1 MRRVTV
7 VWVCMLLA
15 LLGTRAP
22 GLAAEAG
29 SPIRQF
35 LNLDLLLA
43 QAEAPPPPPIPQA
56 GVMPLSLEN
65 CVALALKNNLDI
77 QVAGFNPRISD
88 QALVFQKAVFDP
100 SAFLEL
106 QQSDNRV
113 PPGTQLIQG
122 NRVASDFWNYN
133 AGLRQKLPTGGTYE
147 LRFNNEYNKL
157 FAIDVAQFT
166 STLGL
171 TLTQPLLRNFG
182 FEATETNIR
191 IAANNQSIS
200 REQLRLQVST
210 TVTQVKAAYFN
221 LIFAIR
227 NLEVARQTLKL
238 AQDLVTLNSARV
250 RAGVAAPVEVTQA
263 QAQAA
268 AGVQNVI
275 LGEKAV
281 QDAGDAL
288 KVIMNLPIS
297 GSWGQ
302 ELQPTTTPVSA
313 PISINV
319 EESIRKA
326 LENRYEYK
334 SAKLDLDNKELSVRL
349 ARNQLLPD
357 LAFTGSVNTNGAGE
371 VYGSAISQLGSSHF
385 ISYSV
390 GVILTVP
397 LGNRAAQ
404 SSYIQS
410 KLTLDQAKTSLKNL
424 ELQITQQVRAAART
438 VEANAQRIEAN
449 RAARVLAEEQL
460 RVEQRRLEAGVTTT
474 FNVLQFQTQL
484 STAEGNEIQ
493 AITDYNTSLAN
504 LDNVLGT
511 VLETN
516 HIEM

>member
-7 VWVCMLLA
+7 VPVCMLLA
-15 LLGTRAP
+15 LLVTSTP
-22 GLAAEAG
+22 GLAGEAAN
-29 SPIRQF
+29 PIRQF

-43 QAEAPPPPPIPQA
+43 QAEAPQPPPIPQA
-56 GVMPLSLEN
+56 GVMPLSLEKS
-65 CVALALKNNLDI
+65 VALALKNNLDI

-122 NRVASDFWNYN
+122 NRVASNFWNYN

-147 LRFNNEYNKL
+147 LRFDNEFNNL
-157 FAIDVAQFT
+157 LSVGVSQFS

-191 IAANNQSIS
+191 IATNNQAIS

-210 TVTQVKAAYFN
+210 TVTQVKGAYFN

-238 AQDLVTLNSARV
+238 AQDLVTLNTQRV
-250 RAGVAAPVEVTQA
+250 QAGVAAPVEVTQA

-268 AGVQNVI
+268 
-275 LGEKAV
+275 V
-281 QDAGDAL
+281 QDAGDTL

-302 ELQPTTTPVSA
+302 QLQPTTTPVSA
-313 PISINV
+313 PISINLD
-319 EESIRKA
+319 ESIRKA

-334 SAKLDLDNKELSVRL
+334 SAKLDIDNKELSVRL

-357 LAFTGSVNTNGAGE
+357 LALTGSVNTSGAGK
-371 VYGSAISQLGSSHF
+371 VYGSDISELGSSHF

-460 RVEQRRLEAGVTTT
+460 RVEQLRLETGVSTT

-484 STAEGNEIQ
+484 ATAEGNEIQ

-511 VLETN
+511 VLQTN